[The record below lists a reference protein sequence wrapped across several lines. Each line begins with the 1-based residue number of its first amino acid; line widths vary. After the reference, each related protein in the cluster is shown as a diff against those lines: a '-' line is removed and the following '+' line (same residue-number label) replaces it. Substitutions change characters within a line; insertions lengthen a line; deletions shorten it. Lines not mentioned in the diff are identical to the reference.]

1 MPFGQ
6 VLHLNALSFSLCLY
20 RLHSEKSNQTKILF
34 FERKIFK
41 PPKPYILIS
50 IIVYV
55 GPIFATGI
63 KKIPVTF
70 IFIFSFKVQIY
81 SPPGAFPR
89 FYHCFRVGCRVRSC
103 GQVLWTKLCHGH
115 PCVVLLPSH
124 SASLPPCYPFAAGT
138 PPHVFGIR
146 DGKLR
151 KHVDIVAITC
161 KWICG
166 DLFGKLRA

>member
-70 IFIFSFKVQIY
+70 RHLTEGRGQPRLERSGSFKEK
-81 SPPGAFPR
+81 F
-89 FYHCFRVGCRVRSC
+89 
-103 GQVLWTKLCHGH
+103 
-115 PCVVLLPSH
+115 
-124 SASLPPCYPFAAGT
+124 
-138 PPHVFGIR
+138 
-146 DGKLR
+146 
-151 KHVDIVAITC
+151 
-161 KWICG
+161 
-166 DLFGKLRA
+166 